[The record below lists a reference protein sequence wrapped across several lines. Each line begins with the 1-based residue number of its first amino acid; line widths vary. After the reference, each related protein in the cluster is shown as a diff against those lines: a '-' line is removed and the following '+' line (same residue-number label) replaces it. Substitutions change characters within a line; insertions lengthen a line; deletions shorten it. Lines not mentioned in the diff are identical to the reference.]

1 MTAPGR
7 AAPRKERRLPPR
19 MYFKHGQYWYVRKNK
34 WIGLGRDEG
43 EAKKT
48 WGLLEAGAIQAE
60 DLKPEKIVTLHDLF
74 ERYGRE
80 ILPEKAEKTR
90 KDQQKQLELL
100 DQVFGKLRPETITP
114 VHVARYLDQR
124 GAEAPVSANREMALL
139 SHVFTKALR
148 WGMATVNPCRGVERN
163 KVKARTRY
171 ITDAEFAAILEV
183 VPPMLRFA
191 MQLSYYTGQR
201 LSDVLKM
208 RWADIDGPLPAWL
221 AANPWQGASPLQGGP
236 ADGGNPLQGAS
247 PLPASPSYLLIE
259 QKKTGQKLAMEIGA
273 DLRDLLVEAWAWQ
286 KEHITHTRFSRIPP
300 KPVETIICNQQ
311 GQRYTESGMES
322 IIKRWV
328 PKSGIEDVHFH
339 DIRAKAA
346 TDMADMAGHLR
357 DIQMFLGHKTQ
368 AQTERYIKAHQVPK
382 TRSLSRKETT

>member
-1 MTAPGR
+1 
-7 AAPRKERRLPPR
+7 
-19 MYFKHGQYWYVRKNK
+19 MYFKHGQFWYVRKNK
-34 WIGLGRDEG
+34 WIGLGRDDG

-74 ERYGRE
+74 VRYGRE

-191 MQLSYYTGQR
+191 MQLSYCTGQR

-221 AANPWQGASPLQGGP
+221 AANPWQGGP
-236 ADGGNPLQGAS
+236 ADGKPTLQGAN

-259 QKKTGQKLAMEIGA
+259 QKKTGQKLAMEIGP

-286 KEHITHTRFSRIPP
+286 KEHITHPRFSRILP
-300 KPVETIICNQQ
+300 KPVETIICNLQ
-311 GQRYTESGMES
+311 GQRYTESGLES
-322 IIKRWV
+322 VIKRWV
-328 PKSGIEDVHFH
+328 PKSDIEDFHFH

-368 AQTERYIKAHQVPK
+368 TQTERYIKAHQVPK
-382 TRSLSRKETT
+382 TRSLSRNKT

>member
-1 MTAPGR
+1 MATNRRIREPYRLSCGIDLTA
-7 AAPRKERRLPPR
+7 RRLPVR

-74 ERYGRE
+74 ARYGRE
-80 ILPEKAEKTR
+80 VLPEKAEKTR

-100 DQVFGKLRPETITP
+100 DQVFGSLRPEALTP

-124 GAEAPVSANREMALL
+124 GAEAPVSANREIALL
-139 SHVFTKALR
+139 SHAYTKALR
-148 WGMATVNPCRGVERN
+148 WGMATLNPCRGVERN

-171 ITDAEFAAILEV
+171 VTDAEFARILEV
-183 VPPMLRFA
+183 VPAMLRFA

-201 LSDVLKM
+201 LSDVVKM
-208 RWADIDGPLPAWL
+208 RWADIDGPLSRL
-221 AANPWQGASPLQGGP
+221 ADLP
-236 ADGGNPLQGAS
+236 ADSQDK
-247 PLPASPSYLLIE
+247 SPSYLMIE
-259 QKKTGQKLAMEIGA
+259 QKKTGQKLAMEIGE
-273 DLRDLLVEAWAWQ
+273 DLQDLLVGVWAWQ
-286 KEHITHTRFSRIPP
+286 KGNIQYSRFSRMPP
-300 KPVETIICNQQ
+300 KVVETIICNQQ
-311 GQRYTESGMES
+311 GERYTESGLES
-322 IIKRWV
+322 VIKRWV
-328 PKSGIEDVHFH
+328 PKSGVEDFHFH

-368 AQTERYIKAHQVPK
+368 SQTERYIKAHQAPK
-382 TRSLSRKETT
+382 TRSLSRKNK

>member
-1 MTAPGR
+1 MAP
-7 AAPRKERRLPPR
+7 PRKERRLPPR

-34 WIGLGRDEG
+34 WIGLGQDEG

-48 WGLLEAGAIQAE
+48 WGLLEAGAVQAE
-60 DLKPEKIVTLHDLF
+60 DLKPQKIITLHDLF

-80 ILPEKAEKTR
+80 VLPEKAEKTR

-100 DQVFGKLRPETITP
+100 DEVFGKLRPETITP

-124 GAEAPVSANREMALL
+124 GAEAPVSANREIALL
-139 SHVFTKALR
+139 SHVYTKALR
-148 WGMATVNPCRGVERN
+148 WGLATTNPCRGVERN

-171 ITDAEFAAILEV
+171 ITDAEFATILEV

-191 MQLSYYTGQR
+191 MQLSYFTGQR

-208 RWADIDGPLPAWL
+208 RWADIDGPLPSWL
-221 AANPWQGASPLQGGP
+221 AGNAPAETDSPAALQ
-236 ADGGNPLQGAS
+236 AA
-247 PLPASPSYLLIE
+247 APSYLLIE

-273 DLRDLLVEAWAWQ
+273 DLRDMLVEAWAWQ
-286 KEHITHTRFSRIPP
+286 REHITHPRFSRLPP
-300 KPVETIICNQQ
+300 KPVETIICNRR

-328 PKSGIEDVHFH
+328 PKSGIEAFHFH

-357 DIQMFLGHKTQ
+357 EIQMFLGHKTQ
-368 AQTERYIKAHQVPK
+368 AQTEKYIKAHQVPK

>member
-1 MTAPGR
+1 
-7 AAPRKERRLPPR
+7 

-34 WIGLGRDEG
+34 WLGLGPDEG

-60 DLKPEKIVTLHDLF
+60 DLKPQKIVTLHHLF

-80 ILPEKAEKTR
+80 VLPEKAEKTR

-100 DQVFGKLRPETITP
+100 GEVFGKLRPENLTP

-124 GAEAPVSANREMALL
+124 GAEAPVSANREIALL
-139 SHVFTKALR
+139 SHVYTKALR
-148 WGMATVNPCRGVERN
+148 WGLATTNPCRGVERN

-171 ITDAEFAAILEV
+171 VTDAEFAAILAV

-208 RWADIDGPLPAWL
+208 RWKDIDGPLLSWL
-221 AANPWQGASPLQGGP
+221 AENPWQGASPLP
-236 ADGGNPLQGAS
+236 
-247 PLPASPSYLLIE
+247 PSYLLIE
-259 QKKTGQKLAMEIGA
+259 QKKTGQKLAMEIGP

-286 KEHITHTRFSRIPP
+286 QENITHPRFSRVSP
-300 KPVETIICNQQ
+300 KPVESIICNQH
-311 GQRYTESGMES
+311 GHRYTESGMETQ
-322 IIKRWV
+322 IKRWV
-328 PKSGIEDVHFH
+328 PRSGIEDFHFH

-357 DIQMFLGHKTQ
+357 EIQMFLGHKTQ